1 MPDVILVVVL
11 DLHQAFLPVVVPVD
25 HLLCLAVE
33 VAPLLDLESCRE
45 RTDSPVI
52 LLLLLLLLLLR
63 WCLMRTAHALL
74 ASVPHVHQLDYSLGR
89 LLHVGIGY
97 YARLVL

>member
-1 MPDVILVVVL
+1 MFMSDVILVFVL

-33 VAPLLDLESCRE
+33 VAPLLDLESYRE

-52 LLLLLLLLLLR
+52 LLLLLLR

-74 ASVPHVHQLDYSLGR
+74 ASVPHVQQLDYSLGR

>member
-11 DLHQAFLPVVVPVD
+11 DLHQAFLPVMVPVD
-25 HLLCLAVE
+25 HFLCLAVE

-52 LLLLLLLLLLR
+52 LLLLLLLLR

-74 ASVPHVHQLDYSLGR
+74 ASVPHVQQLDYSLGR
-89 LLHVGIGY
+89 LLHDGIGY